1 MPDFTLEDIENELLR
16 QISMRKLELY
26 KPYKK
31 QMEFHNAGKEHRERL
46 LRAGNQNGK
55 TLAGAAEAAM
65 HATGLYPDDWD
76 GRRFDKH
83 NAGWCAGV
91 TSEVVRDSLQRLLI
105 GPVGSPGTGF
115 IPQSKI
121 VDVINARGV
130 PNLADTILVKHVSG
144 GASRI
149 KLKYYEQGREKFQA
163 DTIDWVWLDEE
174 CDLDIYTEALS
185 RTNATGGM
193 LWMTFTPLLGMSE
206 VVRRFLHDVSPDRAD
221 INMTIEDAEHIS
233 LEQRRKII
241 DSYPEHEREAR
252 INGTPILGSGRIF
265 PVADSQVAI
274 DPFPIPAHWPQL
286 GALDFGWD
294 HPTAAIRLA
303 WDRDNDCTYVT
314 NTHRQKAAT
323 PVIHSAALRPWGLHE
338 DGSQWLPWM
347 WPHDGLQHDKGSGD
361 QLAELYRNQ
370 GLLMHYANVTFHDGS
385 NGVEAGLMDMLD
397 RMNTGRLKVFSHL
410 NDWFDEFRLYHR
422 KEGKVVKEYD
432 DLMSATRYGIMGLRY
447 AITKPKKEMAV
458 PEYMYSTPTGFMG

>member
-1 MPDFTLEDIENELLR
+1 MTDFSLEEIEAELMR

-26 KPYKK
+26 KPYTK
-31 QMEFHNAGKEHRERL
+31 QKEFHNAGRVHRERL

-55 TLAGAAEAAM
+55 TLAGAAEAAI
-65 HATGLYPDDWD
+65 HATGLYPDWWN

-121 VDVINARGV
+121 VDIINARGV
-130 PNLADTILVKHVSG
+130 PNLADTILVKHISG
-144 GASRI
+144 GVSRI

-206 VVRRFLHDVSPDRAD
+206 VVRRFLHDHSVDRCD

-233 LEQRRKII
+233 LEQRNRII

-252 INGTPILGSGRIF
+252 LRGTPILGSGRIF
-265 PVADSQVAI
+265 PVADSQIAI

-303 WDRDNDCTYVT
+303 WDRDNDCVYVT
-314 NTHRQKAAT
+314 NTHRQKSAT
-323 PVIHSAALRPWGLHE
+323 PIIHSAALRPWGVDE
-338 DGSQWLPWM
+338 KGNQWLPWM

-361 QLAELYRNQ
+361 QLAELYRKQ
-370 GLLMHYANVTFHDGS
+370 GLLMHWGNVTFPDGS

-397 RMNTGRLKVFSHL
+397 RMNTGRFKVFNHL

-432 DLMSATRYGIMGLRY
+432 DLMSSTRYGVMGLRY

-458 PEYMYSTPTGFMG
+458 PEYIYTGATGFMG